1 MPMILG
7 MGGNVG
13 SQSVALIVRGIATG
27 RVTQRYFL
35 NIIARQVGVGAL
47 MGVVYGLMLG
57 LISMVMYPD
66 YMKMA
71 LVVTLSIF
79 NSMTL
84 AALVG
89 TVLPILFFKLG
100 KDPAVASGP
109 FMSSVMDLIGVIAYF
124 SIATWLLF

>member
-1 MPMILG
+1 
-7 MGGNVG
+7 
-13 SQSVALIVRGIATG
+13 
-27 RVTQRYFL
+27 
-35 NIIARQVGVGAL
+35 

-71 LVVTLSIF
+71 FVVTLSIF